1 MNHDIPM
8 TYKRMLP
15 PNRLGELDTSLSD
28 IQSESNISI
37 TPQAQNS
44 KLLSNH
50 LYFIILHRKEQN
62 NRII

>member
-1 MNHDIPM
+1 MNHDILM
-8 TYKRMLP
+8 TYKSMLT

-50 LYFIILHRKEQN
+50 LYFIIFHRKEQN